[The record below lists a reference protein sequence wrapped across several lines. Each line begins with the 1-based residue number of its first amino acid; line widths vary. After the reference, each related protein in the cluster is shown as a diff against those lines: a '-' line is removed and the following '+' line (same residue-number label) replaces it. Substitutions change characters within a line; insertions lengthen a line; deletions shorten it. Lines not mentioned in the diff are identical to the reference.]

1 MASAADHVDHVR
13 TQLPYALV
21 VGTVASLVGY
31 IPSGWGMN
39 SWLSIMTGATIL
51 VGIVFMVGKKME

>member
-21 VGTVASLVGY
+21 VGAVASLVGY

-39 SWLSIMTGATIL
+39 SWLSLFAGTAIL
-51 VGIVFMVGKKME
+51 VGIVFMVGKKT